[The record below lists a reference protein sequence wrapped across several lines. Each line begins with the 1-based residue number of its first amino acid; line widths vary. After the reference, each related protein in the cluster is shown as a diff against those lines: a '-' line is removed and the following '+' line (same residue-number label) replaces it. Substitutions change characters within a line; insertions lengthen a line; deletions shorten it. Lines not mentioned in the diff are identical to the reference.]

1 MDELKEF
8 VNQLNKCE
16 TTTQLALIVKQLN
29 KCIFQLLLSLDSKQN
44 SNNYNNYNSIICD
57 SFKAMTNKSLAIDFI
72 YENKTNF
79 KSISSKAL
87 IIFDN
92 MRQLLIK
99 IDSKKL
105 VLTKQMITE
114 LLFMI
119 IGHNSP
125 SLEWSSPEIYQNK
138 CKLIELIV
146 KISDSSSIGYL
157 LNEKYN
163 DFIIK
168 SLLNKLKTNCERSD
182 EWVSVLCHSVIFEWI
197 VFHINFIDHYVYDIL
212 PLCLQLIDD
221 HMIDNK
227 VIGVKCV
234 HIIVNNSWAQLQ
246 NNGTNHLIY
255 YRLRNMLYNK
265 EVQLFDSLLDCILDV
280 INKMKTENEEQTN
293 QLIAL
298 SRDDDLFIQLINN
311 IEMSSD
317 VSFRVIHL
325 KFMNKLITHLNTSCI
340 KHSKRFIQLLCN
352 LLEEPISAKNQ
363 TLIEVSINSLNHFL
377 TSIWVAVAQ
386 HFDKCLLTLLK
397 LSHNLNE
404 SELTE
409 EMKKKLMKQIC
420 DSLIIMKKCNTNIH
434 VFKLF
439 AESILKSKYKN
450 ELNNS
455 IVTILS
461 LQ

>member
-1 MDELKEF
+1 MNELKEF

-29 KCIFQLLLSLDSKQN
+29 KSIFQLLLSLDSKQN
-44 SNNYNNYNSIICD
+44 SNNYNNNNSIICD
-57 SFKAMTNKSLAIDFI
+57 SFKAMTNKSLAIDLI
-72 YENKTNF
+72 YENKSNF

-99 IDSKKL
+99 IDSQKL
-105 VLTKQMITE
+105 VLTKEMITE

-146 KISDSSSIGYL
+146 KISDSSSIEYL

-182 EWVSVLCHSVIFEWI
+182 EWVCVLCHSVIFEWI
-197 VFHINFIDHYVYDIL
+197 VFHINSIDHYVYDIL
-212 PLCLQLIDD
+212 PLSLQLIDD
-221 HMIDNK
+221 HMIHNK
-227 VIGVKCV
+227 VIGIKCV
-234 HIIVNNSWAQLQ
+234 HIIVNNSWPQLQ

-265 EVQLFDSLLDCILDV
+265 EVELFDSLLDCILDV
-280 INKMKTENEEQTN
+280 IKKMKALENEEQSN
-293 QLIAL
+293 ELIAF
-298 SRDDDLFIQLINN
+298 SREDDLFIQLINN

-317 VSFRVIHL
+317 VPFRIIHL

-363 TLIEVSINSLNHFL
+363 TLIEVSINSLNNFL
-377 TSIWVAVAQ
+377 TSIWVAVTQ
-386 HFDKCLLTLLK
+386 DFDKYLLTLLK

-404 SELTE
+404 SELTD

-420 DSLIIMKKCNTNIH
+420 DSLIILKKSNIH

-439 AESILKSKYKN
+439 AESILKSRYKN

-461 LQ
+461 PQ